1 MSVNK
6 IQIRQEGFVDR
17 ELTIPVQL
25 TWDYLGLDQS
35 IEEYEADIIE
45 QVVGIGGDFEVDRFP
60 NAPYTF
66 FNTTTNQYDEITD
79 IQYEFNFYSGGSL
92 SASTSWGCNYQME
105 GFTTDEIFYFTNNFS
120 NSFFKLDFYDNVDEK
135 RQQNY
140 ITIIIPTQQGLT
152 MDAVMQRTPVKI
164 KKPYFVLDYV
174 GDKEGFFIYWL
185 KKRNFLNIDTFF
197 MTAKFYDAKK
207 GFFVKM
213 MNMPQSSIQ
222 GDKFT
227 FDNTKYF
234 YYRVK
239 LDYEKHNYEVFNM
252 NPAQNGY
259 SQNNLNQRAGV
270 TIPIKW
276 YEYVNP
282 K

>member
-1 MSVNK
+1 MDVNK
-6 IQIRQEGFVDR
+6 IEIRKDGFTNK
-17 ELTIPVQL
+17 ELVIPIEL

-35 IEEYEADIIE
+35 IDEYETEVIKK
-45 QVVGIGGDFEVDRFP
+45 VTGTYGDFEVDRFAH
-60 NAPYTF
+60 APLIIQDPL
-66 FNTTTNQYDEITD
+66 TNNLNEITD

-92 SASTSWGCNYQME
+92 SDSTNWKCNYLME
-105 GFTTDEIFYFTNNFS
+105 GFTTQEIYYYTNNFS

-135 RQQNY
+135 RQTNY

-152 MDAVMQRTPVKI
+152 MDAIMQRTPVKI

-185 KKRNFLNIDTFF
+185 KKRNFLNINTFY
-197 MTAKFYDAKK
+197 MTAKFYDAKN
-207 GFFVKM
+207 GYFTKM
-213 MNMPQSSIQ
+213 MNMPQSSIV

-227 FDNTKYF
+227 FDSTKYF
-234 YYRVK
+234 YYRVE
-239 LDYEKHNYEVFNM
+239 LDYEKRNYQVFNM
-252 NPAQNGY
+252 NPYQTDY
-259 SQNNLNQRAGV
+259 SNLGQRAGASV
-270 TIPIKW
+270 PIKW

>member
-1 MSVNK
+1 MDVNK
-6 IQIRQEGFVDR
+6 IQIRQDGLINK
-17 ELTIPVQL
+17 ELVIPIQL

-35 IEEYEADIIE
+35 IDEYEADIIN
-45 QVVGIGGDFEVDRFP
+45 QVTGTYGDFEVTRFAHAP
-60 NAPYTF
+60 IAISDPYSNNAF
-66 FNTTTNQYDEITD
+66 EITD

-92 SASTSWGCNYQME
+92 SATTSWRNNYMSE
-105 GFTTDEIFYFTNNFS
+105 GFTPQEIYYYTNNFT

-135 RQQNY
+135 RQTNY

-152 MDAVMQRTPVKI
+152 MDTIMQRTPVKI
-164 KKPYFVLDYV
+164 KRPYFVLDYV

-185 KKRNFLNIDTFF
+185 KKRNFLDIKTFF
-197 MTAKFYDAKK
+197 MTAKFYDAKN
-207 GFFVKM
+207 GYFTKM

-227 FDNTKYF
+227 FDSTKYF
-234 YYRVK
+234 YYRVE
-239 LDYEKHNYEVFNM
+239 LDYEKQNYQVFSM
-252 NPAQNGY
+252 NPSQTLY
-259 SQNNLNQRAGV
+259 SNLGDRAGA